1 MKLRYETG
9 VAAMMQLLVVTVLS
23 FFAELYNMVGDCS
36 EATSSFNC
44 VTDVGIDLVYVVL
57 VAAWFG
63 FISALAYAA
72 QDKRDR
78 RLAYIL
84 IAAEAMVLI
93 VALFFN
99 ARRYSNLVGLLT
111 SLADSAFAIWII
123 YLAFN
128 LVRAKGGRITSRT
141 ASSNR
146 PRRRATA
153 APTTSKTNK

>member
-9 VAAMMQLLVVTVLS
+9 LAAMMQLLVVTVLS
-23 FFAELYNMVGDCS
+23 FFAELYNMVSDCS

-44 VTDVGIDLVYVVL
+44 VTDVGIDLIYVIL

-63 FISALAYAA
+63 FVSALAYAA

-78 RLAYIL
+78 RLAYML
-84 IAAEAMVLI
+84 IAAEVMVLV

-111 SLADSAFAIWII
+111 SLVDSAFAIWII

-128 LVRAKGGRITSRT
+128 LARAKGGRITSRS
-141 ASSNR
+141 AAAGR
-146 PRRRATA
+146 PRRRPSVSSQTKA
-153 APTTSKTNK
+153 AKD